1 MAKKNIL
8 ITDSDADYL
17 ENFERFL
24 RNNHS
29 DKFIIN
35 TASNSDGVRV
45 FVENSDRKVDV
56 LLISPETYADR
67 IRGCASVVM
76 ILSNGV
82 IPIQLEKYP
91 VIKKYQA
98 GDAIVHSVSRAY
110 VEAMP
115 DEFDISQLN
124 SECELIGVFSPIGG
138 SGKTTIASL
147 LAAHYAENSK
157 VLFFS
162 MEQFQYTENIFSG
175 SSRYNMS
182 DFLYFV
188 HKGDND
194 LITNLNRM
202 LITDVNLNVS
212 FLNSPLCFVDLN
224 KIEKEKWGAF
234 LKALALFGLFDKVII
249 DFSSHLDDHTLAI
262 LSACNK
268 VVVPVLDDRM
278 SVLKVNRLEH
288 DLAQIDHEILLKK
301 FIYVLNKY
309 SGFKPHTEIDIFSTL
324 SIDSEPLLNLSIP
337 EIKRHPFWGELVQ
350 LASMLEEESK
360 ELIV

>member
-8 ITDSDADYL
+8 ITDNDASYL

-35 TASNSDGVRV
+35 TAANSDGVRA
-45 FVENSDRKVDV
+45 FADNYDRKVDI
-56 LLISPETYADR
+56 LLITPDAYTDR
-67 IRGCASVVM
+67 IKNCASVIM

-91 VIKKYQA
+91 VIKKYQS
-98 GDAIVHSVSRAY
+98 GDAIVHAISRAY
-110 VEAMP
+110 AEAVP
-115 DEFDISQLN
+115 DEFDISQIN
-124 SECELIGVFSPIGG
+124 AECEIIGVFSPIGG

-147 LAAHYAENSK
+147 LASRLAAKDK
-157 VLFFS
+157 VLYFS
-162 MEQFQYTENIFSG
+162 LEQFQYTEQLLSG

-188 HKGDND
+188 HKGDSE
-194 LITNLNRM
+194 LLANLNRM
-202 LITDVNLNVS
+202 LITDVNLNVN

-224 KIEKEKWGAF
+224 KIEPAKWAAF
-234 LKALALFGLFDKVII
+234 LKALVLFGIFNKVVI
-249 DFSSHLDDHTLAI
+249 DMPSHLDEQILEV

-268 VVVPVLDDRM
+268 VIAPVLDDRV
-278 SVLKVNRLEH
+278 SVLKMNRLAH
-288 DLAQIDHEILLKK
+288 DLAQIDDEILLKK

-309 SGFKPHTEIDIFSTL
+309 KGFQPHTEINIFTTL
-324 SIDSEPLLNLSIP
+324 PEDSEPLLNLAMP
-337 EIKRHPFWGELVQ
+337 DIKRRPFWGELGK
-350 LASMLEEESK
+350 LSSMLDEVRS
-360 ELIV
+360 